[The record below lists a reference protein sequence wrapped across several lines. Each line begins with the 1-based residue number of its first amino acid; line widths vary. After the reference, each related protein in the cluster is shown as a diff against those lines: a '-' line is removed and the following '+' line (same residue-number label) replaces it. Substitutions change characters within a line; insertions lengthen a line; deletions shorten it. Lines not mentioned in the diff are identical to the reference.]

1 MEENNND
8 IELFKETYNA
18 NYLQGFTQQEIQD
31 VKHTVN
37 PVLQR
42 LIDNLYIPKTYN
54 AVQYIEGPIE
64 FYKLKLETGSKSFY
78 IFGEQHIDPTG
89 HCLPYDSIPFPE
101 YIRRLAEETPSFFDL
116 YIETPMVRYTKPEQ
130 RETKDEELKHYDIIL
145 GSPAETIQASIEGML
160 IDRLKPF
167 EYFFNRYKKS
177 YPVRKDKLVLK
188 SMRMSENFLD
198 CFQPSTRIS
207 NRLCHLM
214 RIHNVD
220 ARFSWLS
227 ENITDDYYITVASI
241 ILINVW
247 NYYRSNDIPLM
258 IDLVKR
264 LGSRAVEIISSIF
277 DFRTNQIDVDKII
290 DIFLRNT
297 YVNKELNKVEK
308 NMKENIINFFKRKIR
323 RESPPSVVSNLSEFI
338 LCLQNQRPIRLID
351 NYFKMTGLFLL
362 DIGAYT
368 MDIYCLARIFKK
380 YNVESTFQPVESKNV
395 IIYAGSKH
403 SRIYREFL
411 MEIGAKETF
420 YYENPNNKNCVL
432 VTNFTVAEQS
442 QIKSIKDLVSILKID
457 SKNKLKTGEIN
468 QSTYDLLH
476 NLLFNIVT
484 EELKN
489 ALNNR
494 LPTEE
499 QLVEGLIQFRE
510 KINSVYSYILT
521 HGVMP
526 QLQQE
531 QPQDYYDDYYN
542 DYY

>member
-1 MEENNND
+1 MEENND

-18 NYLQGFTQQEIQD
+18 NYLQGLTEQEIQD
-31 VKHTVN
+31 VKQTVN

-42 LIDNLYIPKTYN
+42 LIDNLSIPKTYN

-89 HCLPYDSIPFPE
+89 HCLPYDSISFPE

-130 RETKDEELKHYDIIL
+130 RESKDEELKHYDIVL
-145 GSPAETIQASIEGML
+145 GSPIASIQASIQAMIGY
-160 IDRLKPF
+160 RLKPF
-167 EYFFNRYKKS
+167 EYFFNQYKKN
-177 YPVRKDKLVLK
+177 YPVINDKLVLK
-188 SMRMSENFLD
+188 SMRMPENFLD
-198 CFQPSTRIS
+198 CFQPSTRVS

-227 ENITDDYYITVASI
+227 ENITDDFYLTVASL
-241 ILINVW
+241 ILLNIWGDN
-247 NYYRSNDIPLM
+247 NIRPNDTPLM
-258 IDLVKR
+258 IDLVRR
-264 LGSRAVEIISSIF
+264 LGSRAVETITSIF
-277 DFRTNQIDVDKII
+277 DFRTNQIDVDTVI

-297 YVNKELNKVEK
+297 YINKELNKVEK
-308 NMKENIINFFKRKIR
+308 NMKENIINFFKLKIR
-323 RESPPSVVSNLSEFI
+323 RESQPSVVSNLSEFI
-338 LCLQNQRPIRLID
+338 LCLQNKKPIRLVP
-351 NYFKMTGLFLL
+351 NLFEPAGNFLL
-362 DIGAYT
+362 DIGAYS

-380 YNVESTFQPVESKNV
+380 YKVESTFQPVESKNV
-395 IIYAGSKH
+395 IIYAGNQH
-403 SRIYREFL
+403 TRIYREFL
-411 MEIGAKETF
+411 MEIGAEETF
-420 YYENPNNKNCVL
+420 HYENPNNKNCVL

-442 QIKSIKDLVSILKID
+442 QVRSIKDLVSILKIE

-468 QSTYDLLH
+468 QSTYHSLH

-499 QLVEGLIQFRE
+499 QMVEGLIQFRE

-531 QPQDYYDDYYN
+531 EPQDYYDDYN
-542 DYY
+542 YY